1 MKSEW
6 QQSPAAVGGSLFESI
21 DSILQVKTH
30 QQWVDQV
37 NVHWKTLLLDHA
49 HCERKAADFA
59 INLMKSYP
67 DYPMLQAPLSKLIRE
82 EMRHFELCL
91 KYLNLYDIPFKPINP
106 CGYAKSLHQA
116 LSHDRRDKLL
126 DMLIVAAYI
135 EARSCERF
143 GLVAKVLQ
151 EEKLVK
157 FYQRLYDAELR
168 HFQGY
173 LDFAFEL
180 YDQERV
186 HKRIL
191 DIGQVEAEFIGSSE
205 AIFRFHSARPI

>member
-1 MKSEW
+1 
-6 QQSPAAVGGSLFESI
+6 LFESI
-21 DSILQVKTH
+21 DSILQVKTS

-37 NVHWKTLLLDHA
+37 NAHWKTLLLDHA

-67 DYPMLQAPLSKLIRE
+67 DYPMLQEPLSKLIRE

-91 KYLNLYDIPFKPINP
+91 KYLNMYDISFKPINP
-106 CGYAKSLHQA
+106 CGYAKSLHQI

-143 GLVAKVLQ
+143 GLVSEVLK

-173 LDFAFEL
+173 LNFAFEL
-180 YDQERV
+180 YDEARV
-186 HKRIL
+186 NQRIME
-191 DIGQVEAEFIGSSE
+191 IGQVEAGFIDSSE